1 MMIMKLKKNRKSN
14 SKHNN
19 IAMKRYNDQVATV
32 GDKIFLNGEYIAHIL
47 KNKII
52 VFPEYDNN
60 YSRVEL
66 LQLSG
71 ELNRG
76 LSTVKQ

>member
-1 MMIMKLKKNRKSN
+1 
-14 SKHNN
+14 
-19 IAMKRYNDQVATV
+19 MKRYNDQVATV